1 MSMEVKPITVQPIQR
16 QPAKKVWIREI
27 LGAQYVA
34 AEGWNPNVLRINND
48 DVARVNIMGVVVSK
62 ATTEIFNYDFF
73 ALDDGT
79 GKITV
84 RSFENKNLSKNLE
97 PGTIVMVIGRPREY
111 GGEMYI
117 APEMVKKVEDTAWVE
132 LRKLELEMRPAPV
145 PAPVNGAP
153 AVEKVVVEKESDPQ
167 ERVMEYIKQ
176 QDSGE
181 GVGVEEIIGKYAD
194 AQAVIERLQLQ
205 GDIFEVRP
213 GRVKVL

>member
-1 MSMEVKPITVQPIQR
+1 MVNAS
-16 QPAKKVWIREI
+16 
-27 LGAQYVA
+27 YVA
-34 AEGWNPNVLRINND
+34 AEGWNPNVLRINNE

-73 ALDDGT
+73 TMDDGS

-84 RSFENKNLSKNLE
+84 RSFENKNLSKNLDM
-97 PGTIVMVIGRPREY
+97 GTVVMVIGRPREY
-111 GGEMYI
+111 GGEVYI
-117 APEMVKKVEDTAWVE
+117 APEIVKKIDDTAWVE
-132 LRKLELEMRPAPV
+132 LRKLELEMRPAPATT
-145 PAPVNGAP
+145 PPETKAD
-153 AVEKVVVEKESDPQ
+153 EITIEKESDPN
-167 ERVMEYIKQ
+167 ERILDYIKQ

>member
-1 MSMEVKPITVQPIQR
+1 MEVKPITVQPIQR
-16 QPAKKVWIREI
+16 QPGKKVWIREI

-34 AEGWNPNVLRINND
+34 AEGWNPNVLRMGQEE
-48 DVARVNIMGVVVSK
+48 VTRVNILGVVVSK

-79 GKITV
+79 GKITI

-132 LRKLELEMRPAPV
+132 LRKLELEMRPAPAT
-145 PAPVNGAP
+145 PLPGTKT
-153 AVEKVVVEKESDPQ
+153 EEITVEKESDPQ

-194 AQAVIERLQLQ
+194 AQAIIERLQLQ

>member
-1 MSMEVKPITVQPIQR
+1 MEVKPITVQPIQR
-16 QPAKKVWIREI
+16 QPAKKVWIGEI

-34 AEGWNPNVLRINND
+34 AEGWNPNVLRMGQEE
-48 DVARVNIMGVVVSK
+48 VARVNILGVVVSK

-117 APEMVKKVEDTAWVE
+117 APEMVKKIEDTAWVE
-132 LRKLELEMRPAPV
+132 LRKLELEMRPAPETTATT
-145 PAPVNGAP
+145 PPKTKA
-153 AVEKVVVEKESDPQ
+153 EEITVEKESDPQ

-194 AQAVIERLQLQ
+194 AQAIIERLQLQ